1 MKREEI
7 LKKSRSEDCDEGK
20 EYIEGR
26 GRYYGEI
33 VFVILA
39 AILMIYNL
47 FRGHTNHQVF
57 TLFWGFLAAEGFG
70 KYRAGK
76 SKTNLIVTIF
86 AAVASI
92 CYLILSIMPSTP

>member
-7 LKKSRSEDCDEGK
+7 LKKSRLEDCDEGK

-33 VFVILA
+33 VFAILA

-47 FRGHTNHQVF
+47 FHGHTNHQVF

-70 KYRAGK
+70 KYRTGK
-76 SKTNLIVTIF
+76 SKGELIVTIC
-86 AAVASI
+86 AGVASI
-92 CYLILSIMPSTP
+92 CYLILSIMSPTP

>member
-7 LKKSRSEDCDEGK
+7 LKKSRSEECDEGK

-47 FRGHTNHQVF
+47 FRGHTNYQVF
-57 TLFWGFLAAEGFG
+57 TLFWGFLAAEAFG
-70 KYRAGK
+70 KYRTGK
-76 SKTNLIVTIF
+76 LKTELVVTIF

-92 CYLILSIMPSTP
+92 CYLILSIISPTP